1 MFLFPLS
8 LFNMFADYLH
18 LIMNL
23 GVELIAE
30 KLNLEAMLLF
40 RLQQMICIVDILELK
55 CSYYTMMF
63 PNIHRSYLTLPSYC
77 CTFER
82 IDI

>member
-1 MFLFPLS
+1 
-8 LFNMFADYLH
+8 MFADYLH

-30 KLNLEAMLLF
+30 TLNLEAMLLF